1 MKPQTVS
8 KSQFKAKA
16 LEYMR
21 LVQSSQKPLIV
32 TDMGNPVI
40 QVIPYKEIQTADPYE
55 FYKGSVLKY
64 DHPDD
69 PVALEDWEALKW
81 FS

>member
-1 MKPQTVS
+1 MKPKTVS

-21 LVQSSQKPLIV
+21 YVESSNTTLIV

-40 QVIPYKEIQTADPYE
+40 QINPYNTARSDE
-55 FYKGSVLKY
+55 DELAFFKGSIKKY
-64 DHPDD
+64 IRPND
-69 PVALEDWEALKW
+69 PVGAEDWEALK
-81 FS
+81 